1 MVGPSKS
8 KRNSGLLELLMP
20 SDSALS
26 HPGKTEAVSTLS
38 FRVTIAMINILTKK
52 QVDEERIYLV
62 YVSTK

>member
-1 MVGPSKS
+1 
-8 KRNSGLLELLMP
+8 MP

-52 QVDEERIYLV
+52 QVDEERIYLA